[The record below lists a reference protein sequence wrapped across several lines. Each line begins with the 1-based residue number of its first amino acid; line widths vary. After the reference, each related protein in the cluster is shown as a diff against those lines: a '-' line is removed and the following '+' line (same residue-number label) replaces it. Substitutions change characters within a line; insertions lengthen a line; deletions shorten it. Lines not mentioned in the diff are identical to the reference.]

1 MPTNALHVIK
11 ICDTTNVNPH
21 TRELITQEA
30 ELLKTLDHP
39 NRIKCIDSFRLDNY
53 VVVITEYANLG
64 DLGAQILFAQ
74 QNPENARSFLKTAVI
89 NLIIGHIARG
99 LQYIHDQG
107 IIHRDLKPQNI
118 LLHRYPSGRLV
129 AKIADFG
136 VSRRLKTEQY
146 A

>member
-39 NRIKCIDSFRLDNY
+39 NIIKCIDSFRLDNY

-64 DLGAQILFAQ
+64 DLGA
-74 QNPENARSFLKTAVI
+74 
-89 NLIIGHIARG
+89 
-99 LQYIHDQG
+99 
-107 IIHRDLKPQNI
+107 
-118 LLHRYPSGRLV
+118 
-129 AKIADFG
+129 
-136 VSRRLKTEQY
+136 
-146 A
+146 